1 MTGPSIA
8 IIGTGFGGIGMAIRL
23 KQARIDSFTIYSKA
37 SDIGGVWWANSYPG
51 AACDVPSSLYS
62 YSFEKHFEWL
72 RTHGTQPEILA
83 YLRHC
88 VAKYGIGPAIRF
100 NTEIATAD
108 FDAAAALWRLHATDG
123 RRFEASI
130 LVSACGLFN
139 QPAYPDIE
147 GAADF
152 AGTSFHSACWNQ
164 AFDFAGK
171 RVAVIGTGCSAAQF
185 VPEIADKVGKLTA
198 FLRTPQYIV
207 PKQEKVYSPA
217 ERERFH
223 RHPLLRSLDRIK
235 TYITFERRFR
245 VQTDEN
251 IRRAAEQAS
260 LAFLA
265 REITDP
271 AKRAKLTPTYRFGCK
286 RTIQS
291 NTYLAALNRD
301 NVEIVNTAIAR
312 IVPEGIVT
320 ADGTLHPLD
329 AIIYGTGFK
338 PTEYLS
344 PLRVTGLGGRVLDE
358 AWRRGAE
365 AYLGITVAGFPN
377 FFMIYGP
384 NTNTANSIVVMIE
397 GQISYIMQC
406 LRSLARKRAR
416 FMTVRAGV
424 QARFNDELQRVI
436 SGTVWGSGCRA
447 YFVNAAGRVVTQWP
461 KASRFYRWAVRKV
474 RPRDFSFT
482 T

>member
-23 KQARIDSFTIYSKA
+23 KQAGIDSFTIYSKA

-207 PKQEKVYSPA
+207 PKQEKVYSA
-217 ERERFH
+217 EERQRFQ

-397 GQISYIMQC
+397 GQISYILKC
-406 LRSLARKRAR
+406 IRRLARKRAR
-416 FMTVRAGV
+416 FMTVRAEV
-424 QARFNDELQRVI
+424 QARFNEELQRVI
-436 SGTVWGSGCRA
+436 RGTVWGSGCRA

-461 KASRFYRWAVRKV
+461 KPSRLYRWATRKV
-474 RPRDFSFT
+474 RPQDFSFT